1 MPSMDINGGRIVYEL
16 LGEGDP
22 LVLTPGGRFSME
34 YPGVRP
40 LAEKLA
46 EQYQVLLWDRPNTGK
61 SDVKFTG
68 ASESQMHADDLAA
81 LLKAL
86 GLAPAVLVGGS
97 AGSRLSLVT
106 ALRHPDV
113 ASKLVV
119 WWMSGGVFGTM
130 YLAMNYILP
139 VIAAALVGGM
149 PTVVDLPQ
157 WDDTLAAN
165 PSNRERLLAMDTQE
179 FIDIQKRWLN
189 AYIPM
194 PDDAGARDQ
203 RGGARRPRAPDAD
216 IPRWKRGR
224 VPSRVPVAGTA
235 SAHSG
240 LPTRRPPLGR
250 GRVESHQAPGGRG
263 ERELLRRV
271 AAPRADDLGLSLQ
284 VGVTHHS
291 PWAPEPFCACS
302 PEGSVPVGPSKHHSE
317 RAGVRR

>member
-46 EQYQVLLWDRPNTGK
+46 AQYQVLLWDRPNTGK

-81 LLKAL
+81 LLQAL

-113 ASKLVV
+113 VSRLVV

-149 PTVVDLPQ
+149 PAVVDLPQ

-194 PDDAGARDQ
+194 PEAPVPGIKEEELAALSLPTLIF
-203 RGGARRPRAPDAD
+203 RGGKGDEYHPEFLSLELHRL
-216 IPRWKRGR
+216 IPGSELVDPPWGEDEWNRVKRLT
-224 VPSRVPVAGTA
+224 VAGKGNFFDEWPRLA
-235 SAHSG
+235 
-240 LPTRRPPLGR
+240 PTIL
-250 GRVESHQAPGGRG
+250 EF
-263 ERELLRRV
+263 
-271 AAPRADDLGLSLQ
+271 LS
-284 VGVTHHS
+284 
-291 PWAPEPFCACS
+291 
-302 PEGSVPVGPSKHHSE
+302 
-317 RAGVRR
+317 R

>member
-1 MPSMDINGGRIVYEL
+1 MPSLDINGGGIVYEL

-46 EQYQVLLWDRPNTGK
+46 TQYQVLLWDRPNTGK

-68 ASESQMHADDLAA
+68 TSESLMHSDDLAA
-81 LLKAL
+81 LLKEL
-86 GLAPAVLVGGS
+86 DLAPAILVGGS

-106 ALRHPDV
+106 ALRHPEV
-113 ASKLVV
+113 VSKLVV

-149 PTVVDLPQ
+149 PAVVDLPQ
-157 WDDTLAAN
+157 WDDTLEAN
-165 PSNRERLLAMDTQE
+165 PSNRERLLAMDTEE

-194 PDDAGARDQ
+194 PDAPVPGIKEEELAALTLPTLIF
-203 RGGARRPRAPDAD
+203 RGGKGDEYHPEFLSLELHRL
-216 IPRWKRGR
+216 IPGSELIDPPWGEDEWNRVKRLA
-224 VPSRVPVAGTA
+224 VAGK
-235 SAHSG
+235 G
-240 LPTRRPPLGR
+240 KFFDEWPRL
-250 GRVESHQAPGGRG
+250 APQI
-263 ERELLRRV
+263 L
-271 AAPRADDLGLSLQ
+271 AFLS
-284 VGVTHHS
+284 
-291 PWAPEPFCACS
+291 
-302 PEGSVPVGPSKHHSE
+302 K
-317 RAGVRR
+317 

>member
-149 PTVVDLPQ
+149 PAVVDLPQ

-194 PDDAGARDQ
+194 PDAPVPGIKEEELAALALPTLIF
-203 RGGARRPRAPDAD
+203 RGGKGDEYHPEFLSLELHRL
-216 IPRWKRGR
+216 IPGSQLVDPPWGEDEWNRIKRLA
-224 VPSRVPVAGTA
+224 VAGKGSFFDEWPRLA
-235 SAHSG
+235 
-240 LPTRRPPLGR
+240 PTIL
-250 GRVESHQAPGGRG
+250 
-263 ERELLRRV
+263 
-271 AAPRADDLGLSLQ
+271 DFLS
-284 VGVTHHS
+284 
-291 PWAPEPFCACS
+291 
-302 PEGSVPVGPSKHHSE
+302 
-317 RAGVRR
+317 R

>member
-1 MPSMDINGGRIVYEL
+1 VPALDINGGQIAYEL

-46 EQYQVLLWDRPNTGK
+46 EHYQVLLWDRPNTGT

-68 ASESQMHADDLAA
+68 ESESQMHADDLATLLHA
-81 LLKAL
+81 LD
-86 GLAPAVLVGGS
+86 LAPAILVGGS

-106 ALRHPDV
+106 ALRHPEV
-113 ASKLVV
+113 ARKLVV

-149 PTVVDLPQ
+149 PAVADLPM
-157 WDDTLAAN
+157 WAETIAAN

-189 AYIPM
+189 SYIP
-194 PDDAGARDQ
+194 DTE
-203 RGGARRPRAPDAD
+203 APVPGVKEEQLAAIAAPTLIFRSGKEDEYHPEFLSLELHRLVPGSVLID
-216 IPRWKRGR
+216 PPWGEDEWNRVKRL
-224 VPSRVPVAGTA
+224 SVAGQGHFFDEWPRLA
-235 SAHSG
+235 PMILDFLSA
-240 LPTRRPPLGR
+240 
-250 GRVESHQAPGGRG
+250 
-263 ERELLRRV
+263 
-271 AAPRADDLGLSLQ
+271 D
-284 VGVTHHS
+284 
-291 PWAPEPFCACS
+291 
-302 PEGSVPVGPSKHHSE
+302 
-317 RAGVRR
+317 

>member
-61 SDVKFTG
+61 SDVKFIG

-194 PDDAGARDQ
+194 PDAPVPGIKEEELAALALPTLIF
-203 RGGARRPRAPDAD
+203 RGGKGDEYHPEFLSLELHRL
-216 IPRWKRGR
+216 IPGSQLVDPPWGEDEWNRIKRLA
-224 VPSRVPVAGTA
+224 VAGKGSFFDEWPRLA
-235 SAHSG
+235 
-240 LPTRRPPLGR
+240 PTIL
-250 GRVESHQAPGGRG
+250 
-263 ERELLRRV
+263 
-271 AAPRADDLGLSLQ
+271 DFLS
-284 VGVTHHS
+284 
-291 PWAPEPFCACS
+291 
-302 PEGSVPVGPSKHHSE
+302 
-317 RAGVRR
+317 R

>member
-1 MPSMDINGGRIVYEL
+1 MPSLDINGGRIVYEL

-46 EQYQVLLWDRPNTGK
+46 TQYQVLLWDRPNTGK

-68 ASESQMHADDLAA
+68 ESESLMHADDLAA
-81 LLKAL
+81 LLKTL
-86 GLAPAVLVGGS
+86 GLAPAILVGGS

-149 PTVVDLPQ
+149 PAVVDLPQ

-194 PDDAGARDQ
+194 PDAPVPGIKEEELA
-203 RGGARRPRAPDAD
+203 AAHAPDAHL
-216 IPRWKRGR
+216 PRRERGR
-224 VPSRVPVAGTA
+224 VPPRVLVAGTA
-235 SAHSG
+235 SADTG
-240 LPTRRPPLGR
+240 LGADRPPLG
-250 GRVESHQAPGGRG
+250 
-263 ERELLRRV
+263 
-271 AAPRADDLGLSLQ
+271 
-284 VGVTHHS
+284 
-291 PWAPEPFCACS
+291 
-302 PEGSVPVGPSKHHSE
+302 
-317 RAGVRR
+317 

>member
-1 MPSMDINGGRIVYEL
+1 MPSREINGGRIVYEL

-46 EQYQVLLWDRPNTGK
+46 EHYQVLLWDRPNTGQ

-68 ASESQMHADDLAA
+68 ESESLMHADDLAA
-81 LLKAL
+81 LLKSL
-86 GLAPAVLVGGS
+86 DLAPAVLVGGS

-106 ALRHPDV
+106 ALRHPEV

-149 PTVVDLPQ
+149 PAVVDLPQ

-165 PSNRERLLAMDTQE
+165 PSNRERLLALDPQE

-194 PDDAGARDQ
+194 PDAPVPGIKEDELAALTLPTLIF
-203 RGGARRPRAPDAD
+203 RGGKQDEYHPEFLSLELHRL
-216 IPRWKRGR
+216 IPGSELIDPPWGDDEWNRIKRLA
-224 VPSRVPVAGTA
+224 VAG
-235 SAHSG
+235 
-240 LPTRRPPLGR
+240 
-250 GRVESHQAPGGRG
+250 
-263 ERELLRRV
+263 
-271 AAPRADDLGLSLQ
+271 
-284 VGVTHHS
+284 
-291 PWAPEPFCACS
+291 
-302 PEGSVPVGPSKHHSE
+302 EGSFFDEWPRLAPSILDFLSK
-317 RAGVRR
+317 

>member
-1 MPSMDINGGRIVYEL
+1 MPSVDINGGRIVYEL
-16 LGEGDP
+16 LGAGDP

-46 EQYQVLLWDRPNTGK
+46 EQYQVLLWDRPNTGR

-68 ASESQMHADDLAA
+68 ESESQMHADDLAA

-149 PTVVDLPQ
+149 PAVVELPQ
-157 WDDTLAAN
+157 WDDTLTAN
-165 PSNRERLLAMDTQE
+165 PSNRDRLLAMDTHE

-194 PDDAGARDQ
+194 PD
-203 RGGARRPRAPDAD
+203 APVPGIKEEELAALELPALIFRSGKEDEYHPEYLSLELHRL
-216 IPRWKRGR
+216 IPGSELIDPPWGDDEWNRIKRL
-224 VPSRVPVAGTA
+224 SVAGKG
-235 SAHSG
+235 SFFDEWPR
-240 LPTRRPPLGR
+240 L
-250 GRVESHQAPGGRG
+250 APMI
-263 ERELLRRV
+263 L
-271 AAPRADDLGLSLQ
+271 DFLS
-284 VGVTHHS
+284 
-291 PWAPEPFCACS
+291 
-302 PEGSVPVGPSKHHSE
+302 
-317 RAGVRR
+317 R

>member
-1 MPSMDINGGRIVYEL
+1 MPSLDINGGRIVYEL

-46 EQYQVLLWDRPNTGK
+46 TQYQVLLWDRPNTGK

-68 ASESQMHADDLAA
+68 VSESLMHADDLAA
-81 LLKAL
+81 LLKTL
-86 GLAPAVLVGGS
+86 GLAPAILVGGS

-149 PTVVDLPQ
+149 PAVVDLPQ

-165 PSNRERLLAMDTQE
+165 PSNRERLLAMDTQA

-194 PDDAGARDQ
+194 PDAPVPGIKEEELAALTLPTLIF
-203 RGGARRPRAPDAD
+203 RGGKGDEYHPEFLSLELHRL
-216 IPRWKRGR
+216 IPGSELIDPPWGEDEWNRVKRLA
-224 VPSRVPVAGTA
+224 VAGKGHFFDEWPRLA
-235 SAHSG
+235 
-240 LPTRRPPLGR
+240 PPIL
-250 GRVESHQAPGGRG
+250 EF
-263 ERELLRRV
+263 
-271 AAPRADDLGLSLQ
+271 LS
-284 VGVTHHS
+284 
-291 PWAPEPFCACS
+291 
-302 PEGSVPVGPSKHHSE
+302 
-317 RAGVRR
+317 R

>member
-1 MPSMDINGGRIVYEL
+1 MPSVAINGGRIVYEL

-40 LAEKLA
+40 LADKLA
-46 EQYQVLLWDRPNTGK
+46 EHYRVLLWDRPNTGK

-68 ASESQMHADDLAA
+68 ESESLMHADDLAA
-81 LLKAL
+81 LLKSLDL
-86 GLAPAVLVGGS
+86 GPAILVGGS

-113 ASKLVV
+113 TRKLVV

-149 PTVVDLPQ
+149 PAVVDLPQ

-165 PSNRERLLAMDTQE
+165 PSNRERLLAMDTEE
-179 FIDIQKRWLN
+179 FIAIQKRWLN

-194 PDDAGARDQ
+194 PDAPVPGIKEDELAALKLPTLIF
-203 RGGARRPRAPDAD
+203 RGGKQDEYHPEFLSLELHRL
-216 IPRWKRGR
+216 IPGSQLIDPPWGDDEWNRIKRLA
-224 VPSRVPVAGTA
+224 VAGKG
-235 SAHSG
+235 SFFDEWPR
-240 LPTRRPPLGR
+240 L
-250 GRVESHQAPGGRG
+250 APSI
-263 ERELLRRV
+263 LKF
-271 AAPRADDLGLSLQ
+271 LS
-284 VGVTHHS
+284 
-291 PWAPEPFCACS
+291 E
-302 PEGSVPVGPSKHHSE
+302 
-317 RAGVRR
+317 

>member
-1 MPSMDINGGRIVYEL
+1 MPSAEINGGRIVYEL
-16 LGEGDP
+16 LGDGDP

-46 EQYQVLLWDRPNTGK
+46 ERYQVLLWDRPNTGR

-68 ASESQMHADDLAA
+68 ASESEMHADDLAA
-81 LLKAL
+81 LLRSL
-86 GLAPAVLVGGS
+86 GLAPAVLIGGS

-113 ASKLVV
+113 ARKLVV

-149 PTVVDLPQ
+149 AAVADLPQ

-165 PSNRERLLAMDTQE
+165 PSNRERFLALDTQE
-179 FIDIQKRWLN
+179 FIAIQKRWLH

-194 PDDAGARDQ
+194 PE
-203 RGGARRPRAPDAD
+203 APVPGIKEEELTALTLPTLIFRSGKEDEYHPESLSRELHRL
-216 IPRWKRGR
+216 IPGSTLIDPPWGEDEWNRVKRL
-224 VPSRVPVAGTA
+224 SVAGK
-235 SAHSG
+235 G
-240 LPTRRPPLGR
+240 NFFDEWPRL
-250 GRVESHQAPGGRG
+250 APII
-263 ERELLRRV
+263 L
-271 AAPRADDLGLSLQ
+271 DFLS
-284 VGVTHHS
+284 
-291 PWAPEPFCACS
+291 
-302 PEGSVPVGPSKHHSE
+302 
-317 RAGVRR
+317 R